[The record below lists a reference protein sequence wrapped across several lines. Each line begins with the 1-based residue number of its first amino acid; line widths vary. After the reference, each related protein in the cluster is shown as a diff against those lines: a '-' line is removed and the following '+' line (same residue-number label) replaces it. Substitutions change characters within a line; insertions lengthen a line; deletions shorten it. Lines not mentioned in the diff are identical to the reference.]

1 MGLISHVFV
10 KDVTEQQR
18 KVAEKAF
25 ENLGEIDKI
34 TPNRFELPI
43 NTLRRIYGDRF
54 WDLKG
59 TNSKDDVLR
68 VDIESEGSFDIN
80 KLTSSIET
88 SLPLLN
94 FLQSIFSNFVSCSP
108 SANIPV
114 DPNYA
119 KSFQAK
125 VALTSESG
133 CVTEIATMDTF
144 RECWHYDGSGNIV
157 DLRDTDVIQN
167 LGVKIQKN
175 NEAIQRLQGTAAANS
190 IVDLNKENKECLDQ
204 MLVIYKEI
212 CQKVLDVFKKLA
224 NVEDVKDL
232 YNVSLSFSREL
243 VDETGKVPSIH
254 ESSILAYHSADL
266 HDMMVLQNKFG
277 VKA

>member
-144 RECWHYDGSGNIV
+144 RECWRYDGSGNIV
-157 DLRDTDVIQN
+157 DLRDTDAIQN
-167 LGVKIQKN
+167 LGMKIQKN
-175 NEAIQRLQGTAAANS
+175 NEAIQRLQGTAASNS

-212 CQKVLDVFKKLA
+212 CQKVLDVFKSVA
-224 NVEDVKDL
+224 NVKDVNEI
-232 YNVSLSFSREL
+232 YNVSLSFSREM
-243 VDETGKVPSIH
+243 VDNTGKIPSIH

-266 HDMMVLQNKFG
+266 HDMLVLQNKFG
-277 VKA
+277 IKA

>member
-18 KVAEKAF
+18 KVTEKAF

-54 WDLKG
+54 WDLKEIG
-59 TNSKDDVLR
+59 SKDDVLHID
-68 VDIESEGSFDIN
+68 VESEGSFDID
-80 KLTSSIET
+80 KLTLNVKS

-108 SANIPV
+108 TANIPV

-119 KSFQAK
+119 KTFQAK

-144 RECWHYDGSGNIV
+144 RECWRYDGSGNIV

-167 LGVKIQKN
+167 IGMKIQKN
-175 NEAIQRLQGTAAANS
+175 NEVIQRLQGTAAANS

-204 MLVIYKEI
+204 MLVIYKEV

-243 VDETGKVPSIH
+243 VDETGKIPSVH
-254 ESSILAYHSADL
+254 ETSILAYHSADL
-266 HDMMVLQNKFG
+266 HDVMVLQNKFG
-277 VKA
+277 IKA

>member
-43 NTLRRIYGDRF
+43 NTLRRVYGDRF

-68 VDIESEGSFDIN
+68 IDVESEGSFDIN
-80 KLTSSIET
+80 KLSLNVET

-94 FLQSIFSNFVSCSP
+94 FLQSIFVNFVSCSP

-119 KSFQAK
+119 KSFHVK

-144 RECWHYDGSGNIV
+144 RECWRYDGSGNIV
-157 DLRDTDVIQN
+157 DLRDTDAIQN
-167 LGVKIQKN
+167 LGMKIQKN

-266 HDMMVLQNKFG
+266 HDMLVLQNKFG
-277 VKA
+277 IKA

>member
-43 NTLRRIYGDRF
+43 NTLRRVYGDRF
-54 WDLKG
+54 WDLKE

-68 VDIESEGSFDIN
+68 IDVESEGSFDID

-108 SANIPV
+108 TANIPV
-114 DPNYA
+114 TPDYA
-119 KSFQAK
+119 KSFQVK
-125 VALTSESG
+125 IALTSEKG
-133 CVTEIATMDTF
+133 CVTDVVTMDAF
-144 RECWHYDGSGNIV
+144 RECWRYDGSGNIV

-167 LGVKIQKN
+167 LGTKI
-175 NEAIQRLQGTAAANS
+175 
-190 IVDLNKENKECLDQ
+190 
-204 MLVIYKEI
+204 
-212 CQKVLDVFKKLA
+212 KK
-224 NVEDVKDL
+224 KK
-232 YNVSLSFSREL
+232 S
-243 VDETGKVPSIH
+243 
-254 ESSILAYHSADL
+254 
-266 HDMMVLQNKFG
+266 
-277 VKA
+277 

>member
-43 NTLRRIYGDRF
+43 NTLRRVYGDRF

-59 TNSKDDVLR
+59 TGSKDDVLHID
-68 VDIESEGSFDIN
+68 VESEGSFDIK
-80 KLTSSIET
+80 KLTSNIES

-119 KSFQAK
+119 KTFQAK

-144 RECWHYDGSGNIV
+144 RECWRYDGSGNII

-167 LGVKIQKN
+167 LGMKIQKN

-212 CQKVLDVFKKLA
+212 CQKVLNTFKSIA
-224 NVEDVKDL
+224 NVEDVNEI

-243 VDETGKVPSIH
+243 VDNTGKIPSIH
-254 ESSILAYHSADL
+254 ETSVLAYHSADL
-266 HDMMVLQNKFG
+266 HDMLVLQNKFG
-277 VKA
+277 IKA

>member
-1 MGLISHVFV
+1 M
-10 KDVTEQQR
+10 
-18 KVAEKAF
+18 
-25 ENLGEIDKI
+25 
-34 TPNRFELPI
+34 
-43 NTLRRIYGDRF
+43 
-54 WDLKG
+54 
-59 TNSKDDVLR
+59 
-68 VDIESEGSFDIN
+68 
-80 KLTSSIET
+80 
-88 SLPLLN
+88 N

-144 RECWHYDGSGNIV
+144 RECWRYDGSGNIV

-167 LGVKIQKN
+167 LGTKIQKN

-190 IVDLNKENKECLDQ
+190 IVDLNKENKACLDQ

-243 VDETGKVPSIH
+243 VDETGKIPSIH

-277 VKA
+277 IKA

>member
-10 KDVTEQQR
+10 KNVTEQQR
-18 KVAEKAF
+18 KVTEKAF

-59 TNSKDDVLR
+59 TSSKDDVLR
-68 VDIESEGSFDIN
+68 IDVESEGSFDIN
-80 KLTSSIET
+80 KLSLNVET

-94 FLQSIFSNFVSCSP
+94 FLQSIFVNFVSCSP

-114 DPNYA
+114 DPNYT
-119 KSFQAK
+119 KSFHVK

-144 RECWHYDGSGNIV
+144 RECWRYDGSGNII

-167 LGVKIQKN
+167 LGMKIQKN

-212 CQKVLDVFKKLA
+212 CQKVLNVFKKLA

-243 VDETGKVPSIH
+243 VDETGKIH
-254 ESSILAYHSADL
+254 SEHETSILAYHSADL
-266 HDMMVLQNKFG
+266 HDVMVLQNKFG
-277 VKA
+277 IKA